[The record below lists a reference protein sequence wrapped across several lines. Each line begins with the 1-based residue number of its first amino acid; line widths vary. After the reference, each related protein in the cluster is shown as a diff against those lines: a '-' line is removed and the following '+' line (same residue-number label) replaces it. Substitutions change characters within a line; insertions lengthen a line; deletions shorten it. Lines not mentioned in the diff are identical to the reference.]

1 MVTCDKMDL
10 LHVGRLKN
18 LFPSVVVNYVNNVYT
33 TFLIHFMLIEK
44 CGTLFTTLYWLYLM
58 LAVSD
63 MQVAIVGVIH
73 GCNLKSPI
81 AHSIS

>member
-58 LAVSD
+58 LARQRHAS
-63 MQVAIVGVIH
+63 GH
-73 GCNLKSPI
+73 SGCHPWLQS
-81 AHSIS
+81 